1 VLLLNSELYDSLE
14 MIDFAMAEVLEESMT
29 NEEEDVNDL
38 LLLEELRQVDTG
50 LSEGVYINIY
60 SSGILIPPLPPT

>member
-1 VLLLNSELYDSLE
+1 MLLLNSELYDSLE

-38 LLLEELRQVDTG
+38 LLLEELRQVG
-50 LSEGVYINIY
+50 YIFCRHWSE
-60 SSGILIPPLPPT
+60 